1 MLFRKDI
8 EPRCA
13 YCTRSAPLDDDS
25 LLCAKKGVV
34 YGRNLPS
41 ENKKPSFAALG
52 GILQGVPCQNM
63 PDMLQ

>member
-1 MLFRKDI
+1 MHFQPIKTAFFRLM
-8 EPRCA
+8 RQ
-13 YCTRSAPLDDDS
+13 
-25 LLCAKKGVV
+25 KGVV